1 MTETRKELLNTLI
14 YQINLSRQN
23 HKIPFKVAI
32 DGVDG
37 AGKTFLARELYNLML
52 KDKYPAIL
60 TSLDFFH
67 KNKKSTLTLNNKSP
81 EEYYNN
87 FFDYDKLLEYL
98 IIPAMKSDD
107 IEIKTAFNN
116 PKNNCKINQKPQKIA
131 SDTILIFDGVFL
143 NRPRLQKFWDLH
155 IFIHTDFD
163 NILKRIQDPSTSE
176 VTDQDNIKELYLKK
190 YIPAQILYLK
200 ECHPH
205 LQADILINNNNYD
218 HPFFMVN
225 TREKELFLQHA
236 ISFFDYSKEENLN
249 F

>member
-23 HKIPFKVAI
+23 HKIPFKIAI
-32 DGVDG
+32 DGVDK
-37 AGKTFLARELYNLML
+37 AGKTFLARELYNLMR
-52 KDKYPAIL
+52 KDKYPVIL

-67 KNKKSTLTLNNKSP
+67 KSKKSKFTLNNKSP
-81 EEYYNN
+81 EEYYHN

-98 IIPAMKSDD
+98 IVPAMKSED
-107 IEIKTAFNN
+107 IEIKTAFYNH
-116 PKNNCKINQKPQKIA
+116 KNNSIINQKSQMIT
-131 SDTILIFDGVFL
+131 SDTIIIFDGEFL
-143 NRPRLQKFWDLH
+143 ARPRLQKFWDLH
-155 IFIHTDFD
+155 IFIHADFD
-163 NILKRIQDPSTSE
+163 NILKRINDKSE
-176 VTDQDNIKELYLKK
+176 SELSVPVKIKELYLKK

-200 ECHPH
+200 ECQPH

-236 ISFFDYSKEENLN
+236 ISFFDYSQEDNSNL
-249 F
+249 